1 MLVKAFR
8 FLPLLQL
15 PHCHQLMLVLSSVP
29 KEVVPFMVPLHS
41 NKGTKVVPWLKVLKV
56 LNKVSKEALPTKVVN
71 KVSLVHNKATR
82 VVALLVIRRIKAA
95 KGLQVAHVHPTRCVP
110 DAPST
115 TVLTINGANA
125 VLNSNTAVLLRQLR
139 MSVPQRK

>member
-1 MLVKAFR
+1 MLAMAFR

-15 PHCHQLMLVLSSVP
+15 PHCHRLMLVLNNVP
-29 KEVVPFMVPLHS
+29 KEVVLFMVPHNS
-41 NKGTKVVPWLKVLKV
+41 NKDTKVVLWLKVLKV

-71 KVSLVHNKATR
+71 KVSLVHIMVSR

-139 MSVPQRK
+139 TSVPQRK